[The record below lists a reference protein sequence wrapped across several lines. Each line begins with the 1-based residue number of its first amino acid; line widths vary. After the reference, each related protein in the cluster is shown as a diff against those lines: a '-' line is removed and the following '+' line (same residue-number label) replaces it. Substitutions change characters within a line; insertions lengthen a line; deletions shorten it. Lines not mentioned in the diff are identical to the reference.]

1 VARKKKHHEDHVN
14 HEAWAIPYADL
25 MTLLLA
31 FFVVMYAVSVVNE
44 SKYRVMSNSIIEA
57 FNGSSHVIAPMP
69 QTRVQPHNVDPAIA
83 SPQTQ
88 PGAATTPV
96 NVPIPA
102 RPQLVRASDMRS
114 ASQADERR
122 NLEVIRDQVQRALQ
136 PLIDKQMVIVRKT
149 TSWLEIELRTDIL
162 FQSGAAKLSPEAT
175 DALDNMASILKPFP
189 NPVRVEG
196 YTDDRP
202 INTSLYPSNWEL
214 SAARA
219 ASVARLFS
227 EQGVEPSRL
236 GIMGWGEYR
245 PAADNGTEDGRNHNR
260 RVLIVVL
267 SEDNAPKRFYNDVQN
282 AGQLTV
288 DNAAAPAPAASSA
301 AVVVAPVLTS
311 AAPAAN
317 GAGAAEP
324 TVEVVASRPLD
335 AVPVNKVIL
344 AHPTHTAQQD
354 GDAKPDLAPQAP
366 MPDVA
371 AGAITVGAA
380 RVTSP
385 EHGP

>member
-1 VARKKKHHEDHVN
+1 MARKKKHHEEHVN

-44 SKYRVMSNSIIEA
+44 GKYRVMSNSIIEA

-83 SPQTQ
+83 SPASQ

-102 RPQLVRASDMRS
+102 PPQLVRAVDTRS
-114 ASQADERR
+114 ASQTQERR
-122 NLEVIRDQVQRALQ
+122 NLESIRDQVQRALQ

-162 FQSGAAKLSPEAT
+162 FSSGVAKLSPEANEI
-175 DALDNMASILKPFP
+175 LDNMASILKPFP
-189 NPVRVEG
+189 NAVRIEG

-202 INTSLYPSNWEL
+202 INTALYPSNWEL

-227 EQGVEPSRL
+227 EQGVDPARL

-245 PAADNGTEDGRNHNR
+245 PAADNATADGRNHNR

-267 SEDNAPKRFYNDVQN
+267 SEEGAPKRLLNDLQN
-282 AGQLTV
+282 GQLTAD
-288 DNAAAPAPAASSA
+288 DNGAPAPA
-301 AVVVAPVLTS
+301 TS
-311 AAPAAN
+311 AAPVAAPVI
-317 GAGAAEP
+317 AAAKPALDKSAP
-324 TVEVVASRPLD
+324 TVEVVAPRATD
-335 AVPVNKVIL
+335 DVPVNKVIL
-344 AHPTHTAQQD
+344 ARPVRTAQQD
-354 GDAKPDLAPQAP
+354 SETRPELAPQSALP
-366 MPDVA
+366 EAA
-371 AGAITVGAA
+371 AGTLTIGAA
-380 RVTSP
+380 HVASP

>member
-44 SKYRVMSNSIIEA
+44 GKYRVMSNSIIEA

-69 QTRVQPHNVDPAIA
+69 QTRAQPHNVDPAIA
-83 SPQTQ
+83 SPASQ

-96 NVPIPA
+96 TVPIPA
-102 RPQLVRASDMRS
+102 APQLVRAVDSRS
-114 ASQADERR
+114 ASQSQERR
-122 NLEVIRDQVQRALQ
+122 NLESIRDQVQRALQ
-136 PLIDKQMVIVRKT
+136 PLIDKQMVIVRKS

-162 FQSGAAKLSPEAT
+162 FASGVAKLSPEAN
-175 DALDNMASILKPFP
+175 DILDNMASILKPFP
-189 NPVRVEG
+189 NAVRVEG

-202 INTSLYPSNWEL
+202 INTALYPSNWEL

-227 EQGVEPSRL
+227 EQGVDPARL

-245 PAADNGTEDGRNHNR
+245 PSADNTTADGRNHNR

-267 SEDNAPKRFYNDVQN
+267 SEEGAPKRLLNDLQN
-282 AGQLTV
+282 GQLTAD
-288 DNAAAPAPAASSA
+288 DNSGAPASSSSA
-301 AVVVAPVLTS
+301 TAVATATKADS
-311 AAPAAN
+311 DPAV
-317 GAGAAEP
+317 P
-324 TVEVVASRPLD
+324 TVEVVAPKPVD
-335 AVPVNKVIL
+335 EVPVNKVIL
-344 AHPTHTAQQD
+344 ARPVRTARQD
-354 GDAKPDLAPQAP
+354 SDAKPDLAPQGAL
-366 MPDVA
+366 PDVA
-371 AGAITVGAA
+371 AGAITVGGA
-380 RVTSP
+380 RVSSP

>member
-44 SKYRVMSNSIIEA
+44 GKYRVMSESIIEA
-57 FNGSSHVIAPMP
+57 FNGSSHVIAAMP
-69 QTRVQPHNVDPAIA
+69 QSRVQPHNVDPAVA
-83 SPQTQ
+83 SPSGQS
-88 PGAATTPV
+88 GAAKTPI

-102 RPQLVRASDMRS
+102 RPQLVRAVDVRS
-114 ASQADERR
+114 SSQLSEQR
-122 NLEVIRDQVQRALQ
+122 NLELIRDQVQRALQ

-162 FQSGAAKLSPEAT
+162 FSSGVAKISPEANGV
-175 DALDNMASILKPFP
+175 LNEMAAILKPFP

-227 EQGVEPSRL
+227 EQGVDPERL

-245 PAADNGTEDGRNHNR
+245 PSADNTTEDGRNHNR

-267 SEDNAPKRFYNDVQN
+267 SEEDAPKRFYND
-282 AGQLTV
+282 AAHMGQLV
-288 DNAAAPAPAASSA
+288 DSDTTTPASAASVAAVPQPTIAAA
-301 AVVVAPVLTS
+301 
-311 AAPAAN
+311 
-317 GAGAAEP
+317 
-324 TVEVVASRPLD
+324 RRD
-335 AVPVNKVIL
+335 DVPVNKVVL
-344 AHPTHTAQQD
+344 A
-354 GDAKPDLAPQAP
+354 APVREAAP
-366 MPDVA
+366 ADEEAAPAAPARRAAMPDVA
-371 AGAITVGAA
+371 TGAITVASPRAG
-380 RVTSP
+380 TP

>member
-1 VARKKKHHEDHVN
+1 VARKKKKHEDHVN

-44 SKYRVMSNSIIEA
+44 GKYRVMSNSIIEA

-83 SPQTQ
+83 SPQSL

-96 NVPIPA
+96 SVPIPA
-102 RPQLVRASDMRS
+102 PPQMVRAVDTRS
-114 ASQADERR
+114 AAQSQERR
-122 NLEVIRDQVQRALQ
+122 NLESIRDQVQRALQ

-162 FQSGAAKLSPEAT
+162 FASGAARLSP
-175 DALDNMASILKPFP
+175 DANDILDNMASILKPFP
-189 NPVRVEG
+189 NSVRIEG

-202 INTSLYPSNWEL
+202 INTALYPSNWEL

-227 EQGVEPSRL
+227 EQGVDPARL

-245 PAADNGTEDGRNHNR
+245 PSADNTTADGRNHNR

-267 SEDNAPKRFYNDVQN
+267 SEEGAPKRLLNDLQH
-282 AGQLTV
+282 GQLTAD
-288 DNAAAPAPAASSA
+288 DNNAPAPSTSA
-301 AVVVAPVLTS
+301 VAPAVVVATPV
-311 AAPAAN
+311 
-317 GAGAAEP
+317 AEKPTP
-324 TVEVVASRPLD
+324 TVEVVAPRPTED
-335 AVPVNKVIL
+335 VPVNKVIM
-344 AHPTHTAQQD
+344 AKPVRTAQQSD
-354 GDAKPDLAPQAP
+354 ENRDELSPQQSALP
-366 MPDVA
+366 EAA
-371 AGAITVGAA
+371 AGTITAGGA
-380 RVTSP
+380 RVIAP
-385 EHGP
+385 AHGP

>member
-1 VARKKKHHEDHVN
+1 MARKKKHHEDHVN

-44 SKYRVMSNSIIEA
+44 GKYRVMSNSIIEA

-83 SPQTQ
+83 SPASQ
-88 PGAATTPV
+88 PGGATVPV
-96 NVPIPA
+96 NVPIPG
-102 RPQLVRASDMRS
+102 RPQMVRAMDVRA
-114 ASQADERR
+114 ASPMNEKR
-122 NLEVIRDQVQRALQ
+122 NLEVIRDQVVKALQ

-149 TSWLEIELRTDIL
+149 TSWLEVELRTDIL
-162 FQSGAAKLSPEAT
+162 FPSGVARLSPQAG
-175 DALDNMASILKPFP
+175 DVLDSMASILKPFP
-189 NPVRVEG
+189 NPVRIEG

-227 EQGVEPSRL
+227 EQGVDPARL

-245 PAADNGTEDGRNHNR
+245 PSADNTTEDGRNHNR

-267 SEDNAPKRFYNDVQN
+267 SEEDAPHRFYGDAPN
-282 AGQLTV
+282 AGQLSA
-288 DNAAAPAPAASSA
+288 DANAPAPATPNA
-301 AVVVAPVLTS
+301 ATVTPSVATATPVD
-311 AAPAAN
+311 AHAPA
-317 GAGAAEP
+317 P
-324 TVEVVASRPLD
+324 TVEVVAPKPAD
-335 AVPVNKVIL
+335 DVPVNKVIL
-344 AHPTHTAQQD
+344 AKPVRTAQQD
-354 GDAKPDLAPQAP
+354 GETRPELAPQASL
-366 MPDVA
+366 PDVA
-371 AGAITVGAA
+371 AGAITAGAA
-380 RVTSP
+380 RVVVP

>member
-1 VARKKKHHEDHVN
+1 MARKKKHHEDHVN

-44 SKYRVMSNSIIEA
+44 GKYRVMSNSIIEA

-69 QTRVQPHNVDPAIA
+69 QTRAQPHNVDPAIA

-96 NVPIPA
+96 SVPIPA

-114 ASQADERR
+114 ASQSDERR

-136 PLIDKQMVIVRKT
+136 PLIDKKMVIVRKT

-162 FQSGAAKLSPEAT
+162 FQSGAAKLSPEAM

-202 INTSLYPSNWEL
+202 INTSLYPSNWKL

-236 GIMGWGEYR
+236 GIMGWGEFR
-245 PAADNGTEDGRNHNR
+245 PTADNGTEDGRNHNR

-267 SEDNAPKRFYNDVQN
+267 SEDNAPKRFYNDAQN

-288 DNAAAPAPAASSA
+288 DNAAAPASAASVAA
-301 AVVVAPVLTS
+301 AVTAPVLTS

-317 GAGAAEP
+317 VPGAVP
-324 TVEVVASRPLD
+324 TIEVVAPRPID

-344 AHPTHTAQQD
+344 ARPTHTAQQD

>member
-1 VARKKKHHEDHVN
+1 VARKKKHHEEHLN

-44 SKYRVMSNSIIEA
+44 GKYRVMSNSIIEA

-83 SPQTQ
+83 SPQRQ
-88 PGAATTPV
+88 AGAATTPV
-96 NVPIPA
+96 SVPIPA
-102 RPQLVRASDMRS
+102 PPQLVRAVDTRS
-114 ASQADERR
+114 AAQSQEKR
-122 NLEVIRDQVQRALQ
+122 NLESIRDQVQHALQ

-162 FQSGAAKLSPEAT
+162 FASGAAKLSPEANGI
-175 DALDNMASILKPFP
+175 LDNMASILKPFP
-189 NPVRVEG
+189 NAVRIEG

-202 INTSLYPSNWEL
+202 INTALYPSNWEL

-227 EQGVEPSRL
+227 EQGVDPARL

-245 PAADNGTEDGRNHNR
+245 PSADNTTEDGRNHNR

-267 SEDNAPKRFYNDVQN
+267 SEEDAPKRFLNDLQN
-282 AGQLTV
+282 GQLTA
-288 DNAAAPAPAASSA
+288 DEGGAPAPSTSS
-301 AVVVAPVLTS
+301 
-311 AAPAAN
+311 APAAV
-317 GAGAAEP
+317 AAATPEAEP
-324 TVEVVASRPLD
+324 AVPAVEVVAPRPVD
-335 AVPVNKVIL
+335 DVPVNKVIL
-344 AHPTHTAQQD
+344 ARPVRTARQD
-354 GDAKPDLAPQAP
+354 SGA
-366 MPDVA
+366 MPDAA
-371 AGAITVGAA
+371 AGTITAGGA
-380 RVTSP
+380 RVGSP